1 MSQIIPQFII
11 VLNDQQALQVLV
23 VLLFRLFINLG
34 RRHVGHLLCAE
45 FTGTGCQVCFMK
57 CLSVLPKTYF
67 DRRSLMFHAA
77 QIDFTFVQMNQFPY
91 KHESDTTSG
100 YFRVDRIA
108 SPEMYFK

>member
-57 CLSVLPKTYF
+57 VLT
-67 DRRSLMFHAA
+67 
-77 QIDFTFVQMNQFPY
+77 
-91 KHESDTTSG
+91 
-100 YFRVDRIA
+100 A
-108 SPEMYFK
+108 SENLL